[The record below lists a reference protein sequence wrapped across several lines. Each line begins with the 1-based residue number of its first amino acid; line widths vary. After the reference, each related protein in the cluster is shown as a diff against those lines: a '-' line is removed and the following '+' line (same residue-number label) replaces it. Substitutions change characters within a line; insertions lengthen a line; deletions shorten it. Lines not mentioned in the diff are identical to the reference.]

1 MTMEQKI
8 APATPFQAKIGRP
21 VLCSTVEITADRILL
36 RPISD
41 RYAWQ
46 IFDNFTAEVTRYM
59 VPQPSDRMEDT
70 LKFIKNSLEGMERG
84 ENLQFVILDKK
95 SSEFLGCCGLHG
107 HGNPTTPEL
116 GVWLK
121 IAAHGSGCGRE
132 AIAALVQWAEQHL
145 RYEYLTYPVD
155 RGNIPSRKIPEA
167 LGGEIFEEALCPR
180 QDGRFLDIVIYRIY
194 PRGAEEEH
202 GSFELSTGITA
213 V

>member
-1 MTMEQKI
+1 MTMEQRI
-8 APATPFQAKIGRP
+8 APATPFQSKIGQP
-21 VLCSTVEITADRILL
+21 VLCSAVEIAAERVLL
-36 RPISD
+36 RPISEGD
-41 RYAWQ
+41 AWE

-59 VPQPSDRMEDT
+59 FPQAPDRLDET
-70 LKFIKNSLEGMERG
+70 LEFIRTSLAGMERG
-84 ENLQFVILDKK
+84 ENLQFVIVNKK
-95 SSEFLGCCGLHG
+95 SGEFLGCCGLHG

-132 AIAALVQWAEQHL
+132 AIAALVRWAERHL
-145 RYEYLTYPVD
+145 HYEYLTYPVD

-194 PRGAEEEH
+194 PRGAEEEN
-202 GSFELSTGITA
+202 GSFELT
-213 V
+213 VV